1 MSELSWNQ
9 SIGHFLKEAAS
20 AAPTPGGGS
29 VSALAAALGAAM
41 TSMTANLSQGEKFA
55 QFREQMTQVIS
66 NMERLSTHCE
76 ELMAADIQSFEQ
88 YMTAL
93 RLPKETDE
101 EKRYRTHSLQTAVIA
116 AIEVPMRLLE
126 VCRDGLSQAYNIVEI
141 ANKNVISDLG
151 IGAILFEA
159 AAQSALLTID
169 INLASLKD
177 LDVKQA
183 YEAKT
188 AALLR
193 EIAQIKEQTL
203 LTVRSR
209 IASS

>member
-9 SIGHFLKEAAS
+9 SIAHFLKEAAS

-41 TSMTANLSQGEKFA
+41 TSMTANLSQGEKYT
-55 QFREQMTQVIS
+55 QFREQMVQVIS
-66 NMERLSTHCE
+66 SMERLSTHCE

-141 ANKNVISDLG
+141 SNKNVISDLG

-177 LDVKQA
+177 LDVKQS

-188 AALLR
+188 ATILR
-193 EIAQIKEQTL
+193 EIGQIKEQTL

>member
-1 MSELSWNQ
+1 MSELSWNN

-41 TSMTANLSQGEKFA
+41 TSMTANLSQGEKYA
-55 QFREQMTQVIS
+55 HIHEKITDVIS
-66 NMERLSTHCE
+66 SMGRLSTHCE
-76 ELMAADIQSFEQ
+76 ELMVADIQSFEQ

-126 VCRDGLSQAYNIVEI
+126 VCRDGLSQAYNIVEMS
-141 ANKNVISDLG
+141 NKNVISDLG

-159 AAQSALLTID
+159 AAQSALLTVD

-177 LDVKQA
+177 LDVKYS
-183 YEAKT
+183 YETKT
-188 AALLR
+188 AALIR
-193 EIAQIKEQTL
+193 EIGQIKDQTL
-203 LTVRSR
+203 LMVRSR
-209 IASS
+209 IAN

>member
-9 SIGHFLKEAAS
+9 SIAHFLKEAAS
-20 AAPTPGGGS
+20 GAPTPGGGS

-41 TSMTANLSQGEKFA
+41 TSMTANLSQGEKYT
-55 QFREQMTQVIS
+55 QFREQMVQVIS
-66 NMERLSTHCE
+66 SMERLSTHCE

-141 ANKNVISDLG
+141 SNKNVISDLG

-177 LDVKQA
+177 LDVKQS

-188 AALLR
+188 ATILR
-193 EIAQIKEQTL
+193 EIGQIKEQTL

>member
-1 MSELSWNQ
+1 MSELSWNN

-41 TSMTANLSQGEKFA
+41 TSMTANLSQGEKYDHIH
-55 QFREQMTQVIS
+55 EQITDVINS
-66 NMERLSTHCE
+66 MERLSTHCE
-76 ELMAADIQSFEQ
+76 ELMVADIQSFEQ

-126 VCRDGLSQAYNIVEI
+126 VCRDGLSQAYNIVEMS
-141 ANKNVISDLG
+141 NKNVISDLG

-159 AAQSALLTID
+159 AAQSALLTVD

-177 LDVKQA
+177 LDVKYS
-183 YEAKT
+183 YETKT
-188 AALLR
+188 AALIR
-193 EIAQIKEQTL
+193 EIGQIKDQTL
-203 LTVRSR
+203 LMVRNR
-209 IASS
+209 IAN

>member
-9 SIGHFLKEAAS
+9 SIAHFLKEAAS

-41 TSMTANLSQGEKFA
+41 TSMTANLSQGEKYT
-55 QFREQMTQVIS
+55 QFREQMVQVIS
-66 NMERLSTHCE
+66 SMERLSTHCE

-141 ANKNVISDLG
+141 SNKNVISDLG

-177 LDVKQA
+177 LDVKQS

-188 AALLR
+188 ATLLR
-193 EIAQIKEQTL
+193 EIGQIKEQTL

>member
-9 SIGHFLKEAAS
+9 SIAHFLKEAAS

-41 TSMTANLSQGEKFA
+41 TSMTANLSQGEKYA
-55 QFREQMTQVIS
+55 HFREQFAQVIS
-66 NMERLSTHCE
+66 SMERLSIHCE

-141 ANKNVISDLG
+141 SNKNVISDLG

-169 INLASLKD
+169 INLTSLKD
-177 LDVKQA
+177 LDVKQS

-188 AALLR
+188 AVLLR
-193 EIAQIKEQTL
+193 EIGQIKEQTL

-209 IASS
+209 IAN

>member
-1 MSELSWNQ
+1 MSELSWNN
-9 SIGHFLKEAAS
+9 SIGHFLKETAS

-41 TSMTANLSQGEKFA
+41 TSMTANLSQGEKYA
-55 QFREQMTQVIS
+55 HIHEKITDVIS
-66 NMERLSTHCE
+66 SMGRLSTHCE
-76 ELMAADIQSFEQ
+76 ELMVADIQSFEQ

-126 VCRDGLSQAYNIVEI
+126 VCRDGLSQAYNIVEMS
-141 ANKNVISDLG
+141 NKNVISDLG

-177 LDVKQA
+177 LDVKYS
-183 YEAKT
+183 YETKT
-188 AALLR
+188 AALIR
-193 EIAQIKEQTL
+193 EIGQIKEQTL
-203 LTVRSR
+203 LMVRSR
-209 IASS
+209 IAN

>member
-1 MSELSWNQ
+1 MSELSWNH

-41 TSMTANLSQGEKFA
+41 TSMTANLSQGEKYA
-55 QFREQMTQVIS
+55 HIHEQITDVIS
-66 NMERLSTHCE
+66 SMERLSTHCE
-76 ELMAADIQSFEQ
+76 ELMVADIQSFEQ

-126 VCRDGLSQAYNIVEI
+126 VCRDGLSQAYNIVEVS
-141 ANKNVISDLG
+141 NKNVISDLG

-159 AAQSALLTID
+159 AAQSALLTVD

-177 LDVKQA
+177 LDVKYS
-183 YEAKT
+183 YETKT
-188 AALLR
+188 AALIR
-193 EIAQIKEQTL
+193 EIGQIKEQTL
-203 LTVRSR
+203 LMVRSR
-209 IASS
+209 IAN

>member
-9 SIGHFLKEAAS
+9 SIGHFLKKAAS

-177 LDVKQA
+177 LDVKQS

-209 IASS
+209 IANS

>member
-1 MSELSWNQ
+1 MSELSWND
-9 SIGHFLKEAAS
+9 SIRHFLKEAGS

-29 VSALAAALGAAM
+29 ISALAAALGAAM

-55 QFREQMTQVIS
+55 HIHEQITEVIRS
-66 NMERLSTHCE
+66 MENLTTRCE
-76 ELMAADIQSFEQ
+76 ELMAADIRSFEQ

-93 RLPKETDE
+93 KLPKGTDE

-126 VCRDGLSQAYNIVEI
+126 VCRDGLSHAYGIVEMS
-141 ANKNVISDLG
+141 NKNVISDLG

-159 AAQSALLTID
+159 AAQSALLTVD

-177 LDVKQA
+177 LDVKQS

-188 AALLR
+188 AALIR

-203 LTVRSR
+203 FIVRSR
-209 IASS
+209 IAN